1 LSLESNALV
10 VIVATVIASTVIG
23 FAFDRVL
30 VAVTIVI
37 MVSVTVGTTSH
48 GEIGTAPVVYP

>member
-1 LSLESNALV
+1 MSLESNALV
-10 VIVATVIASTVIG
+10 IIVAAIIASAVIG

-30 VAVTIVI
+30 VSISIVI
-37 MVSVTVGTTSH
+37 MISVTVGTTSH